1 MSAPSKFAHVVYK
14 TYRFEEMIEW
24 YVDVFDA
31 KIQNRSDE
39 LAFLSYD
46 EEHHRFA
53 FLNLGP
59 LPPDHEDKETTLTS
73 SSEGVHH
80 VSYTW
85 ATLDELLDQ
94 YVEMK
99 GSGILPTY
107 CLRHGLTLSMYYADP
122 DGNGMEFQVDVL
134 RLEDAVKFMEG
145 PAFAANQRGE
155 FFDPQEL
162 VDARSAKQSLVPLI
176 LRTDQS
182 TPETGFAI
190 EIT

>member
-1 MSAPSKFAHVVYK
+1 MSAPSKFAHIVYK
-14 TYRFEEMIEW
+14 THRFEEMIKW

-59 LPPDHEDKETTLTS
+59 LPPGHEAKEPTLTS

-94 YVEMK
+94 YSSMK
-99 GSGILPTY
+99 SNGILPTY

-122 DGNGMEFQVDVL
+122 DGNGLEFQVDVL
-134 RLEDAVKFMEG
+134 HLDDAVKFMES
-145 PAFAANQRGE
+145 PAFAANQVGE
-155 FFDPQEL
+155 RFDPQEL
-162 VDARSAKQSLVPLI
+162 IDARNEHKSLVPLVI
-176 LRTDQS
+176 RTDQS
-182 TPETGFAI
+182 VPEAGFAI
-190 EIT
+190 EIS

>member
-1 MSAPSKFAHVVYK
+1 MSAPSKFAHIVYK
-14 TYRFEEMIEW
+14 THRFEEMIDW
-24 YVDVFDA
+24 YVNVFDA

-59 LPPDHEDKETTLTS
+59 LPQGYEDKENSLMS
-73 SSEGVHH
+73 STEGVHH

-85 ATLDELLDQ
+85 ATLDELLNQ
-94 YVEMK
+94 YVSMK
-99 GSGILPTY
+99 DNGTLPTY
-107 CLRHGLTLSMYYADP
+107 CLRHGLTLAMDYADP

-134 RLEDAVKFMEG
+134 HLDDAVKFMEG

-162 VDARSAKQSLVPLI
+162 VDARSANKSLVPLV

-182 TPETGFAI
+182 VPEAGFAI